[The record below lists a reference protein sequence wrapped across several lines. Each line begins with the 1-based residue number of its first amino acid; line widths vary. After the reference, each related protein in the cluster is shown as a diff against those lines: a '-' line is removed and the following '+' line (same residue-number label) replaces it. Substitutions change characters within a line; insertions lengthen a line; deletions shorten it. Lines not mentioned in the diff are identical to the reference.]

1 MNNLQITCFDLD
13 AYDYQ
18 NERGDFWNSKIV
30 QIFDL
35 SREIPG
41 GNAAYPNYPLVSRLD
56 DSSIIIDEVKN
67 FYVSRLHEPYNSSV
81 GTGTLSVG
89 EPTHPLEQIF
99 LRGDRQTVKH
109 ADFKKRCM
117 EGEIIVGDYLI
128 ERCSIKTR
136 LIGEIIQ
143 TAVMMAGRPYTS
155 SLPTYGYKR
164 CEGSLREGLAFGNYF
179 YCPNEFPRIEI
190 SRKMFSRPSDTSF
203 FGATFTPE
211 MIYQKLHEESQLHR
225 PSLSLQQSALAEAN
239 SKDIDMLTAIAET
252 PETVQSVIDGLK
264 TITRIV
270 KDAKAKEVKIISR
283 AGTIQQEK
291 AQKAYN
297 LFLARKKRS
306 VLKNFSSKKYLRQN
320 PGKNM
325 ADYHAEVQRRLKN
338 IESLELYAAKRAT
351 RFRRDA
357 AIEIADEL
365 SALQLNVQYNIMPT
379 VYLIQDAER
388 AIRSYGNVY
397 ASTRKKD
404 TPFGVDCYLDNTLI
418 MDATVTNRC
427 FIKRRYQNDT
437 TSSKLSALIMSDI
450 IVTAFEKIK
459 LWSIIIDWFYGVTD
473 FIKSINWNPDHIEQG
488 ATISHKFEGRRSFA
502 KQVTFSSGEKGV
514 VEFDIDYSFYD
525 RDKISPYPS
534 GIYWRN
540 NMNFTKSLSALAFT
554 WQLMLGRPVKNYSWN

>member
-1 MNNLQITCFDLD
+1 MNNLQYTRFDLD
-13 AYDYQ
+13 AYNYQ
-18 NERGDFWNSKIV
+18 LERGDFWNSKNVRIY
-30 QIFDL
+30 DL

-41 GNAAYPNYPLVSRLD
+41 GNNVYPNHPLVSELT
-56 DSSIIIDEVKN
+56 DSSIIIDEVRN
-67 FYVSRLHEPYNSSV
+67 FYVSRYNQSYDSDV
-81 GTGTLSVG
+81 GTGTLTVG

-99 LRGDRQTVKH
+99 LYGDRQTVKH

-128 ERCSIKTR
+128 ERCSVKTR
-136 LIGEIIQ
+136 LIGTVTNSAII
-143 TAVMMAGRPYTS
+143 MAGRPYVS
-155 SLPTYGYKR
+155 KLPTYGYKR
-164 CEGSLREGLAFGNYF
+164 CNGSMREGIAFGSYF
-179 YCPNEFPRIEI
+179 YCPNDFPKIEI
-190 SRKMFSRPSDTSF
+190 SRKTYSRPSDSSF
-203 FGATFTPE
+203 FGATFTPA

-252 PETVQSVIDGLK
+252 PETIQSVIDGLK

-270 KDAKAKEVKIISR
+270 KDAKAKEIKIISR
-283 AGTIQQEK
+283 AGTIEK
-291 AQKAYN
+291 EYAQKAYN
-297 LFLARKKRS
+297 KFLVRKKRE
-306 VLKNFSSKKYLRQN
+306 VLKNFSSKKYLRRN
-320 PGKNM
+320 PGKEM
-325 ADYHAEVQRRLKN
+325 ADYHREVQRRLN
-338 IESLELYAAKRAT
+338 SIESLESYASKRAT

-365 SALQLNVQYNIMPT
+365 SALQLNVQYNILPT

-404 TPFGVDCYLDNTLI
+404 PPFKADVYIDNTLI
-418 MDATVTNRC
+418 LAATVTNRC

-437 TSSKLSALIMSDI
+437 TASKLSALIMADVV
-450 IVTAFEKIK
+450 VTAFEKIK

-488 ATISHKFEGRRSFA
+488 ATISHKFEGKRTFA
-502 KQVTFSSGEKGV
+502 KQVTFNSGEKGT

-525 RDKISPYPS
+525 RDKFSPYPS
-534 GIYWRN
+534 GIYWQN
-540 NMNFTKSLSALAFT
+540 KVDFTRALSALAFT
-554 WQLMLGRPVKNYSWN
+554 WQIILGRPVKNYSWN